1 VFFIFGKAE
10 NVTIAPAEVLT
21 RRAADHDNDSGKA
34 YRVTVVTDKGREQR
48 IINVGLQ
55 TRTQAE
61 VTAGLE
67 PGERILVSRPQ
78 GQGTATAQTTPQRG
92 GNNAPRFNRGPQL

>member
-1 VFFIFGKAE
+1 VFFIFGKAA

-21 RRAADHDNDSGKA
+21 RRVAAEDNDSGKA

-48 IINVGLQ
+48 VIHVGLQ

-61 VTAGLE
+61 VTAGLN

-78 GQGTATAQTTPQRG
+78 GQGTATAQNSGQRG
-92 GNNAPRFNRGPQL
+92 ANAPRLNRGPQL